1 MIGANTFAVILL
13 ATVEPKSFT
22 VEVGQTHAEIVRT
35 TEAIQNYNSYAKD
48 AAEVSY
54 YRSVEH
60 LDNRE
65 EFKREFIFNFEE
77 IMSEYRN
84 SRSPS
89 KEMKKDKH
97 LSTELT
103 NKPNLDYKSNS
114 KNSFNDYP

>member
-1 MIGANTFAVILL
+1 MNKRGIIIILYSVALLAVFAVILL

-77 IMSEYRN
+77 NLQRLVRIYRDP
-84 SRSPS
+84 R
-89 KEMKKDKH
+89 
-97 LSTELT
+97 LV
-103 NKPNLDYKSNS
+103 LDCMRMVR
-114 KNSFNDYP
+114 